1 MEEEVNPDADT
12 KVDADAGTINIT
24 TTTKVI
30 TKVGTINSNTV
41 KTMVTIT
48 MLIQTSK
55 VVEITISHTTTRVL
69 RELVGITMQT
79 NPITDDNQIKRL

>member
-1 MEEEVNPDADT
+1 MEEEEVNLDADT
-12 KVDADAGTINIT
+12 KEDADAGTINIT

-30 TKVGTINSNTV
+30 TKVGTIKTV

>member
-12 KVDADAGTINIT
+12 KEDADAGTINIT

-30 TKVGTINSNTV
+30 ITKVGTIKTV

>member
-1 MEEEVNPDADT
+1 MEEEEVNPDADT
-12 KVDADAGTINIT
+12 KEDADAGTINIT

-30 TKVGTINSNTV
+30 TKVETINSV
-41 KTMVTIT
+41 KTTVTIT
-48 MLIQTSK
+48 MLIQNSK

>member
-30 TKVGTINSNTV
+30 TKVGTIKTV
-41 KTMVTIT
+41 KTTVTTT

>member
-12 KVDADAGTINIT
+12 KEDADAGTINIT

-30 TKVGTINSNTV
+30 ITKVGTIKTV
-41 KTMVTIT
+41 KMMVTIT

>member
-1 MEEEVNPDADT
+1 MEEEEVNPDADT
-12 KVDADAGTINIT
+12 KEDADAGTINIT
-24 TTTKVI
+24 MTTKVI
-30 TKVGTINSNTV
+30 TKVGTINNV
-41 KTMVTIT
+41 KTTVTIT